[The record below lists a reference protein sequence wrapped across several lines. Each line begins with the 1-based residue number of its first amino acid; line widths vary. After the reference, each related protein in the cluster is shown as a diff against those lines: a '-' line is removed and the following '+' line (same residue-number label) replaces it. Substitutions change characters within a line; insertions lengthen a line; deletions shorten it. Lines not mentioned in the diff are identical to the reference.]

1 MTSPLQVMDGTAPQT
16 AFSSIIIPGFEIAAQ
31 YYYAL
36 RLFLEQH
43 PDRGQQ
49 SITQQRQS
57 ARDKLNRLSKQQ
69 FQELATDVVD
79 EMVRRLRNNPGEP
92 FLEVRND
99 FHPKR
104 NQARQK
110 LATLPMNRF
119 KDLAADVFFQLE
131 SRYPVLLETANR
143 IEGQLHANALS
154 PRLAPSSPGNSY
166 RMSQTPVGMTTPPSY
181 QPGAPAGGSTL
192 DRLGA
197 PRAANV
203 DPRMSG
209 INFQHLDALMADLD
223 IMLHPGAA
231 GASAPPPLPNGSPV
245 AASNGHGESAEMV
258 RREFETKVLQLTE
271 TVRQLEMSLQRAET
285 EKKDLHTRVEALT
298 VANKH
303 LDQAVKVAQ
312 ERCRQLEVDLNNE
325 QSTTEALQRD
335 VEQWSAKARAFQ
347 DENVDLKRRITSDQQ
362 RMQDLE
368 DQVRRAMARAAT
380 PQMVG
385 TPVSAAAVAPSPA
398 LSASATSAAGT
409 RRVPAAVS
417 GGISPDRVT
426 AYQAAVEG
434 LAQARSSENRTAVL
448 MSLKNI
454 VFACKAMTEEVEAF
468 ESVPTNLNTPDR
480 ERLLTLK
487 SQLTASLTELMG
499 AAKAHATGAAPLDVT
514 SQDLQSA
521 AGKLSVTI
529 NGIADVVGVRDASGT
544 GSSSAAPAAPSEAPS
559 SSPAG
564 GNDGTGDTSG
574 SSAAGGGRAH
584 SPMDLDDPDPLSL
597 PDLRAFLE
605 TQTNRI
611 VQAIQALL
619 QAMRGASVPDDQFL
633 VTVRSISAIV
643 VPLTGTCRA
652 SLGVASTPPQV
663 RDKGNAILVQLAD
676 ANRELAQLGD
686 ALADNGAGNTP
697 PSKQQLASA
706 AYEVAKCTKALLGLV
721 EM

>member
-166 RMSQTPVGMTTPPSY
+166 RMSQTPVGMTPPPSY
-181 QPGAPAGGSTL
+181 QSGAPGGGSTL
-192 DRLGA
+192 DRLGT
-197 PRAANV
+197 PRAATV

-231 GASAPPPLPNGSPV
+231 GASAPPPLPNGSPA

-258 RREFETKVLQLTE
+258 RREFETKVRQLTE
-271 TVRQLEMSLQRAET
+271 TVRQLEASLQHAEA

-312 ERCRQLEVDLNNE
+312 ERCRQLEVDLETE
-325 QSTTEALQRD
+325 QRTTEALQRD

-398 LSASATSAAGT
+398 LSASATSAAGG
-409 RRVPAAVS
+409 RRALPAVS

-434 LAQARSSENRTAVL
+434 LAQARTSENRTAVL

-499 AAKAHATGAAPLDVT
+499 AAKAHATGAAPMEVT

-529 NGIADVVGVRDASGT
+529 NGIVDVVGVRDAT
-544 GSSSAAPAAPSEAPS
+544 GAGLTAPAAPSEAPS

-564 GNDGTGDTSG
+564 GNDGTGDTSA
-574 SSAAGGGRAH
+574 SSAAGGRAH

-619 QAMRGASVPDDQFL
+619 QAMRGGSTPDDQFL

-643 VPLTGTCRA
+643 VPLTATCRA
-652 SLGVASTPPQV
+652 SLGNASTPLQV
-663 RDKGNAILVQLAD
+663 RDKGNAILAQLAD

-686 ALADNGAGNTP
+686 ALADGSAGNAP